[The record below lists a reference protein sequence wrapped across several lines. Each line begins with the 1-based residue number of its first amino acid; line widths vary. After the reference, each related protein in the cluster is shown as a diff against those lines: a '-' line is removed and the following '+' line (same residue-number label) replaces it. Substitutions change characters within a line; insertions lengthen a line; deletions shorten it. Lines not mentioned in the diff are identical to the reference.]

1 MKKLVLSTLFLA
13 SVLCA
18 KEVNIGVVLPLT
30 GAIANYG
37 QDVLSGIEIANKMV
51 PKLED
56 GTSVKIIALDT
67 KGDKVESS
75 TAALRLVSQDKAIG
89 IIGEAIT
96 TNTMQVIQVAEEN
109 KIPMIAPVASGD
121 RLLDNKKY
129 SSRVCFTDS
138 FQGGKL
144 ADYAVDS
151 LNFKTAAIVI
161 DQSNVYSLG
170 LAKVFE
176 AQLKKRGG
184 KVLKKFMI
192 SSNDKDFKAIVSQLK
207 SVNPDFVYLPIYHPE
222 AALVVKQARAAGF
235 TKPFTGADGLN
246 NKTFIEIGG
255 EGAEGVIFTDAFDSA
270 NPSTKIGKDFVSF
283 YKKEKGS
290 QIVPAF
296 SAMGADAYMVFV
308 NAMNK
313 CKNSLTPECVNKEIR
328 STKNLQ
334 TVGGV
339 VSIDSNGNAMRPVV
353 VKQIKNKEQ
362 VYKATIN
369 P

>member
-1 MKKLVLSTLFLA
+1 MKKIFLSTLAVA
-13 SVLCA
+13 SILCA
-18 KEVNIGVVLPLT
+18 KEVNLGVVLPLT
-30 GAIANYG
+30 GPIANYG
-37 QDVLSGIEIANKMV
+37 QDVLSGIEMANKMS

-56 GTSVKIIALDT
+56 GTEVKLVVLDS

-75 TAALRLVSQDKAIG
+75 TAALRFVSQDKAIG
-89 IIGEAIT
+89 LIGEAIT
-96 TNTMQVIQVAEEN
+96 TNTLQVIQVAEEK

-121 RLLDNKKY
+121 TLLNGKKY

-144 ADYAVDS
+144 ADYAIDS
-151 LNFKTAAIVI
+151 LKFKNAAIVI

-192 SSNDKDFKAIVSQLK
+192 SSNDKDFKAIISQLK
-207 SVNPDFVYLPIYHPE
+207 QVNPDFVYLPIYHPE
-222 AALVVKQARAAGF
+222 AALIVKQARAAGF

-246 NKTFIEIGG
+246 NKTFIEIGAQ
-255 EGAEGVIFTDAFDSA
+255 GAEGVIFTDAFDAS
-270 NPSTKIGKDFVSF
+270 NPSTKMGKDFVSL
-283 YKKEKGS
+283 YKKEKGTDV
-290 QIVPAF
+290 VPAF
-296 SAMGADAYMVFV
+296 SAMGADAYMVFI

-313 CKNSLTPECVNKEIR
+313 CKNSLTSECVNKEIR
-328 STKNLQ
+328 STKDLQ

-339 VSIDSNGNAMRPVV
+339 VSIDKNGNAMRPVV
-353 VKQIKNKEQ
+353 IKQIQNKEQ
-362 VYKATIN
+362 IYKATVN